1 MTGLAPICLFV
12 YNRPWHTL
20 QTIESLKNNILAS
33 ESDLYIFSD
42 GSRNDNTQDS
52 VNEVRS
58 YIATIKGFNSVNIIL
73 RETNL
78 GLAQN
83 IIAGVSEVISIHGKI
98 IVLEDDIL
106 THPKFL
112 KFMNDALNLY
122 KNDENVASIHGY
134 VYPIEGLPESFFIKG
149 ADCWGWATWAR
160 AWSVFESNGIKL
172 LAEIKQKKAEKE
184 INYNNSMNYVRM
196 LKSQINGNNDSWAIR
211 WHISAFLKNMLTL
224 YPGKSFVNNIGFDSS
239 GQHCATS
246 NIYDPIMC
254 DDYYELKKIQPV
266 ENKNAIILFENYF
279 NKTNKTKPIKAI
291 NYFINLLRKKY
302 LQ

>member
-1 MTGLAPICLFV
+1 MKVLAPICLFV
-12 YNRPWHTL
+12 YNRPWHTA
-20 QTIESLKNNILAS
+20 QTIESLKKNILAS

-42 GSRNDNTQDS
+42 GSRNDNASDA

-58 YIATIKGFNSVNIIL
+58 YISKITGFKSINIII

-83 IIAGVSEVISIHGKI
+83 IIAGVSEIIKIHGEI
-98 IVLEDDIL
+98 IVLEDDII

-112 KFMNDALNLY
+112 KFMNDALDLY
-122 KNDENVASIHGY
+122 RNDENVASIHGY
-134 VYPIEGLPESFFIKG
+134 VYPIEGLPETFFIKG

-160 AWSVFESNGIKL
+160 AWSVFEPNGAKL
-172 LAEIKQKKAEKE
+172 LNEIKQKKAGKE

-196 LKSQINGNNDSWAIR
+196 LKNQIAGNNDSWAVR

-224 YPGKSFVNNIGFDSS
+224 YPGKSFVTNIGFDSS

-246 NIYDPIMC
+246 DVYDPILC
-254 DDYYELKKIQPV
+254 DNYYELKKIQLV
-266 ENKNAIILFENYF
+266 ENKNATKLFEDYF
-279 NKTNKTKPIKAI
+279 NKTNKSKLIKGI
-291 NYFINLLRKKY
+291 NYFINLLRKR
-302 LQ
+302 

>member
-1 MTGLAPICLFV
+1 MKVLAPICLFV
-12 YNRPWHTL
+12 YNRPWHTA
-20 QTIESLKNNILAS
+20 QTIESLKKNILAS

-42 GSRNDNTQDS
+42 GSRNDNASDA

-58 YIATIKGFNSVNIIL
+58 YISKITGFKSINIIL

-83 IIAGVSEVISIHGKI
+83 IIAGVSEIIKIHGEI
-98 IVLEDDIL
+98 IVLEDDII

-112 KFMNDALNLY
+112 KFMNDALDLY
-122 KNDENVASIHGY
+122 RNDENVASIHGY
-134 VYPIEGLPESFFIKG
+134 VYPIEGLPETFFIKG

-160 AWSVFESNGIKL
+160 AWSVFEPNGAKL
-172 LAEIKQKKAEKE
+172 LNEIKQKKAGKE

-196 LKSQINGNNDSWAIR
+196 LKNQIAGNNDSWAVR

-224 YPGKSFVNNIGFDSS
+224 YPGKSFVTNIGFDSS

-246 NIYDPIMC
+246 DVYDPILC
-254 DDYYELKKIQPV
+254 DNYYELKKIQLV
-266 ENKNAIILFENYF
+266 ENKNATKLFEDYF
-279 NKTNKTKPIKAI
+279 NKTNKSKLIKGI
-291 NYFINLLRKKY
+291 NYFINLLRKR
-302 LQ
+302 

>member
-1 MTGLAPICLFV
+1 MKVLAPICLFV
-12 YNRPWHTL
+12 YNRPWHTA
-20 QTIESLKNNILAS
+20 QTIESLRNNILAS

-42 GSRNDNTQDS
+42 GSRNDNASDA

-58 YIATIKGFNSVNIIL
+58 YIETIKGFKSVNIIL

-83 IIAGVSEVISIHGKI
+83 IISGVSDIVNIHGKI
-98 IVLEDDIL
+98 IVLEDDII

-112 KFMNDALNLY
+112 KFMNDALDLY
-122 KNDENVASIHGY
+122 KNDENVASVHGY
-134 VYPIEGLPESFFIKG
+134 VYPIEGLPETFFIKG

-160 AWSVFESNGIKL
+160 AWSVFEPNGARL
-172 LAEIKQKKAEKE
+172 LNEIKQKKAEKE

-196 LKSQINGNNDSWAIR
+196 LKNQIAGNNDSWAVR

-224 YPGKSFVNNIGFDSS
+224 YPGKSFVKNIGFDSS

-246 NIYDPIMC
+246 DIYDPILC
-254 DDYYELKKIQPV
+254 DNYYELKKIPLVQD
-266 ENKNAIILFENYF
+266 KNAAILFEEYF
-279 NKTNKTKPIKAI
+279 NKTNKPKIIKGFK
-291 NYFINLLRKKY
+291 YLINLIRKR
-302 LQ
+302 

>member
-1 MTGLAPICLFV
+1 MYTLAPICLFV
-12 YNRPWHTL
+12 YNRPWHTA
-20 QTIESLKNNILAS
+20 QTIESLRNNILAS

-42 GSRNDNTQDS
+42 GSRNDNASDA

-58 YIATIKGFNSVNIIL
+58 YIETIKGFKSVNIIL

-83 IIAGVSEVISIHGKI
+83 IISGVSDIVNIHGKI
-98 IVLEDDIL
+98 IVLEDDII

-112 KFMNDALNLY
+112 KFMNDALDLY
-122 KNDENVASIHGY
+122 KNDENVASVHGY
-134 VYPIEGLPESFFIKG
+134 VYPIEGLPETFFIKG

-160 AWSVFESNGIKL
+160 AWSVFEPNGARL
-172 LAEIKQKKAEKE
+172 LNEIKQKKAEKE

-196 LKSQINGNNDSWAIR
+196 LKNQIAGNNDSWAVR

-224 YPGKSFVNNIGFDSS
+224 YPGKSFVKNIGFDSS

-246 NIYDPIMC
+246 DIYDPILC
-254 DDYYELKKIQPV
+254 DNYYELKKIPLVQD
-266 ENKNAIILFENYF
+266 KNAAILFEEYF
-279 NKTNKTKPIKAI
+279 NKTNKPKIIKGFK
-291 NYFINLLRKKY
+291 YLINLIRKR
-302 LQ
+302 

>member
-1 MTGLAPICLFV
+1 MKVLAPICLFV
-12 YNRPWHTL
+12 YNRPWHTA
-20 QTIESLKNNILAS
+20 QTIESLKNNISAS

-42 GSRNDNTQDS
+42 GSRNDNASDS

-58 YIATIKGFNSVNIIL
+58 YIATITGFKSVNIIL

-83 IIAGVSEVISIHGKI
+83 IISGVSDVINIHGKI
-98 IVLEDDIL
+98 IVLEDDII

-112 KFMNDALNLY
+112 KFMNDALDLY

-134 VYPIEGLPESFFIKG
+134 VYPIEGLPETFFVKG

-160 AWSVFESNGIKL
+160 AWSVFEPNGAKL
-172 LAEIKQKKAEKE
+172 LDEIKQKKAEKE

-196 LKSQINGNNDSWAIR
+196 LKNQIAGNNDSWAVR

-224 YPGKSFVNNIGFDSS
+224 YPGKSFVTNIGFDSS
-239 GQHCATS
+239 GQHCTTS
-246 NIYDPIMC
+246 DIYNPILC
-254 DDYYELKKIQPV
+254 DNYYELKKIQLV
-266 ENKNAIILFENYF
+266 ENKNAIKLFEDYF
-279 NKTNKTKPIKAI
+279 NKTNKPKFIKGI
-291 NYFINLLRKKY
+291 NYFINLLRKR
-302 LQ
+302 